1 MHPGSYAG
9 MEPAL
14 SRPFSSPIAPAP
26 RWTSTFEEFSFTD
39 EVTEDRMVTCT
50 LDSSSKRTTFECLG
64 ETSEQTGAER
74 ERLGLALAS
83 AGGATS
89 SSAYVIPSLLRP
101 DLGYGQVLDF
111 NARQVLPDS
120 QREPILCAIL
130 EGTRP
135 GSDLTWTLVIGRA
148 EPFVYSRAATGPRD
162 RRMFRGPESSAPQA
176 SPCTPR
182 PTLRGPRS
190 TPPQEPNVASR
201 GQAHAPEPA

>member
-1 MHPGSYAG
+1 MTEVLKDAEALLESARQLYATCDSYADEG
-9 MEPAL
+9 RLEESIRGRVRRARFRTLFRRPAVL
-14 SRPFSSPIAPAP
+14 Q
-26 RWTSTFEEFSFTD
+26 FSFTD

-148 EPFVYSRAATGPRD
+148 EPFVYRVEQHGEYEGGEWHVVWT
-162 RRMFRGPESSAPQA
+162 FR
-176 SPCTPR
+176 
-182 PTLRGPRS
+182 
-190 TPPQEPNVASR
+190 PNGV
-201 GQAHAPEPA
+201 